1 MARKSKAVAVVE
13 EVAVEAAV
21 FPKTF
26 ESGVT
31 IESVASGDAQH
42 ARDGGINL
50 TVKFTHIPVEVPFTA
65 HFNDTLDHGVWLYE
79 EALKGIFGEV
89 IPYDRPLPNIKDLQD
104 ELDKIWPDVVLGI
117 ATEEELSL
125 AKALRIQIKAMS

>member
-1 MARKSKAVAVVE
+1 MARKSKAVVVVE

-31 IESVASGDAQH
+31 VESVVSGDTQYT
-42 ARDGGINL
+42 RDGGINL

-65 HFNDTLDHGVWLYE
+65 HSNDPLDHGVWLYE
-79 EALKGIFGEV
+79 EASKGVFGEV
-89 IPYDRPLPNIKDLQD
+89 APYDRPLPTLKDLQE

-117 ATEEELSL
+117 ATEDELSL

>member
-1 MARKSKAVAVVE
+1 MARKSKVVIAKE
-13 EVAVEAAV
+13 AAVEAV

-26 ESGVT
+26 DSGIT
-31 IESVASGDAQH
+31 IESVVSGNAQYTK
-42 ARDGGINL
+42 DGGIDL
-50 TVKFTHIPVEVPFTA
+50 VVKFAHITVEVPFSS
-65 HFNDTLDHGVWLYE
+65 HKKDDMEHGVWLFDQ
-79 EALKGIFGEV
+79 ANAGAFGEV
-89 IPYDRPLPNIKDLQD
+89 LPYDRPLPTLKDLQD